1 MLYVMEEKHRFVIA
15 KYSKTTVKPCTVDDW
30 QDEYDLIQWILMT
43 CSCTTL
49 TDTGNT
55 YIEVMSAQ

>member
-1 MLYVMEEKHRFVIA
+1 
-15 KYSKTTVKPCTVDDW
+15 
-30 QDEYDLIQWILMT
+30 MT